1 MAVIR
6 ILVEDWI
13 TEDKLK
19 VLKGWA
25 MSGLTKEQ
33 IANNIGISRSLL
45 YEWTDRSKEF
55 ADALRSGIQEADAKV
70 VNALYENAI
79 NGNTTAQIFWLK
91 NRISDKWREKQ
102 EVVNSFSED
111 FEISI
116 GGKNNAENKD

>member
-1 MAVIR
+1 MAVTR

-70 VNALYENAI
+70 VNALYESAI

-91 NRISDKWREKQ
+91 NRISDKWRDKQ

-116 GGKNNAENKD
+116 GGKNNAENNN

>member
-55 ADALRSGIQEADAKV
+55 ADALRRGIQEADAKV
-70 VNALYENAI
+70 VNALYESAI

-91 NRISDKWREKQ
+91 NRISDKWRDKQ

>member
-70 VNALYENAI
+70 VNALYESAI